1 MSAEQAGAWLVRRIG
16 PNDRAKAGMKK
27 QHYASGGEPARRE
40 STDALGANSE
50 IGRKLRQ
57 YYDGLVSEEVP
68 DRFMQLL
75 GQLESTETAKSAA
88 PAGDKDGE
96 RA

>member
-1 MSAEQAGAWLVRRIG
+1 
-16 PNDRAKAGMKK
+16 MKK
-27 QHYASGGEPARRE
+27 QHYASGGEPARRG
-40 STDALGANSE
+40 STDVLGANSE

-75 GQLESTETAKSAA
+75 GQLESAEAAKPAA
-88 PAGDKDGE
+88 SAGDKDGE

>member
-1 MSAEQAGAWLVRRIG
+1 MA
-16 PNDRAKAGMKK
+16 RAKAGMKK
-27 QHYASGGEPARRE
+27 QHYASGGEPAHRG
-40 STDALGANSE
+40 STEMLGPNSE

-75 GQLESTETAKSAA
+75 GQLEAAETSKS
-88 PAGDKDGE
+88 PGEEDGE